1 MAYAGAALA
10 IAGTVVSAL
19 GQYQAGKAQ
28 EAAYKYNA
36 AADLAASQAQ
46 ASQVEQ
52 ETKRR
57 LGAANA
63 AFAAGGVTPEG
74 SPTAVASDLATQGE
88 LAKQLTLYRGQ
99 TAANE
104 QTFYARQA
112 SRAATIGAF
121 STLLSGTGGA
131 LMGMPAGGGAGSYST
146 PNAAGYGTSP
156 GGGTTYSG
164 SSYSYPTVGSY

>member
-1 MAYAGAALA
+1 MAAAGAALA

-36 AADLAASQAQ
+36 AADLSSSQAQ

-74 SPTAVASDLATQGE
+74 SPTAVASGLATQGE
-88 LAKQLTLYRGQ
+88 LAKQRTLYRAHTPADGR
-99 TAANE
+99 TS
-104 QTFYARQA
+104 YARRP
-112 SRAATIGAF
+112 SPAATTGA
-121 STLLSGTGGA
+121 S
-131 LMGMPAGGGAGSYST
+131 
-146 PNAAGYGTSP
+146 
-156 GGGTTYSG
+156 
-164 SSYSYPTVGSY
+164 